1 MSRILFLASQIH
13 PIHPSF
19 ELCVYDLCV
28 SLSES
33 PPRAEVAAVAAANN
47 SSTPLQD
54 LYMAM
59 DEDGVFAELMAEEGV
74 YGFN

>member
-1 MSRILFLASQIH
+1 
-13 PIHPSF
+13 
-19 ELCVYDLCV
+19 
-28 SLSES
+28 LSES
-33 PPRAEVAAVAAANN
+33 LPRAEVAAAAAANN